1 MKKEM
6 LIPALAAAL
15 ITIGILSFGVFRP
28 KTQDPEPAAA
38 KPAAGTTAEDD
49 NTTPLPTEQEAYEPT
64 PSPIPEEPAAR
75 EEPDDPMFGLSEE
88 DYGELLR
95 ILDEIGEQEAPFALM
110 QYVQWKTDETLA
122 LMDRIGLYA
131 DTNGLSYEQMRGILY
146 ARNSLDT
153 TAAKGYALLL
163 KKCYEVATMDFL
175 RAWHETGEPT
185 ALMYEVTGVAA
196 PESCYN
202 WLHEKWEIW
211 CNTPDSD
218 PEP

>member
-38 KPAAGTTAEDD
+38 MPTDEMTAEDE
-49 NTTPLPTEQEAYEPT
+49 TSTPAPIEQEVYEPT
-64 PSPIPEEPAAR
+64 PSPTPEVPAEEEEPV
-75 EEPDDPMFGLSEE
+75 DPMLGLSEE

-110 QYVQWKTDETLA
+110 PYVQWKTDETLE
-122 LMDRIGLYA
+122 LMDRIGQYA
-131 DTNGLSYEQMRGILY
+131 DANGLSYEQIRGILY
-146 ARNSLDT
+146 ARNSLDP

-211 CNTPDSD
+211 CSTPTS
-218 PEP
+218 EPQP